1 LTPQERP
8 DGFGDR
14 GIKDLTRPNRR
25 EEAPV
30 STEFVID
37 FGRKAMELILLLSL
51 PMLLVG
57 LVIGLVVS
65 VFQATTQIQEMTLQ
79 FIPKIVCISLVVVI
93 AGPWLLDKLL
103 EYTEMILVNFPDW
116 VRSASGLVTPG
127 IEPADMRR

>member
-1 LTPQERP
+1 M
-8 DGFGDR
+8 
-14 GIKDLTRPNRR
+14 
-25 EEAPV
+25 

-37 FGRKAMELILLLSL
+37 FGRKAMELILLLAL

-79 FIPKIVCISLVVVI
+79 FIPKIVCISLVVVV

-116 VRSASGLVTPG
+116 VRSAAGLITPG
-127 IEPADMRR
+127 MDPADLGR

>member
-1 LTPQERP
+1 
-8 DGFGDR
+8 
-14 GIKDLTRPNRR
+14 
-25 EEAPV
+25 V

-57 LVIGLVVS
+57 LAIGLIVS

-79 FIPKIVCISLVVVI
+79 FIPKIVCISLVVVV

-103 EYTEMILVNFPDW
+103 EYTEMILVSFPDW
-116 VRSASGLVTPG
+116 VRSAAGLITTG
-127 IEPADMRR
+127 LDPADMQR